1 MSLYQSGCGLPS
13 KNHYTGEDTLEKYKN
28 AITESFATVFGESD
42 AKVFK
47 TYAKEIVE
55 FEKSLKAAEMDPE
68 DIQDETKTYQV
79 SRIFAHT

>member
-13 KNHYTGEDTLEKYKN
+13 KNHYTEEDTLKNYEN
-28 AITESFATVFGESD
+28 AISESFATVFEGPD
-42 AKVFK
+42 AKVFE

-68 DIQDETKTYQV
+68 DIQDETKTYQDTQNV
-79 SRIFAHT
+79 C